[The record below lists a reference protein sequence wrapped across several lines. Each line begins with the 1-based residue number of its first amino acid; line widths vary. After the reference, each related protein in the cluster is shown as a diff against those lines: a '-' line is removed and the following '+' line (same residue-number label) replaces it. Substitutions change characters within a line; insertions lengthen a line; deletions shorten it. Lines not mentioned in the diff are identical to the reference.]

1 MNNAP
6 LIIKQSD
13 LDEIAVQVRMHGTS
27 PVKIAILEEINQG
40 RPLRITENGAVVF
53 ETKSCDEFEN
63 HLRTRAQPV
72 PEDSSLLKNRNPTK
86 APTSGSLEK
95 QSEGI

>member
-13 LDEIAVQVRMHGTS
+13 LDEIAAQLRIHGTS
-27 PVKIAILEEINQG
+27 SVKIAILETINQG
-40 RPLRITENGAVVF
+40 RLVQITENGAVVF

-86 APTSGSLEK
+86 GPTSGSLEK
-95 QSEGI
+95 QPEKI